1 MDRSSSDRCWLGLE
15 DSQRVLPMNKRQT
28 EKDESVNIKSG
39 DLSFFSLKKKLL
51 NIFKRKMKNFTDH
64 DIHF

>member
-1 MDRSSSDRCWLGLE
+1 
-15 DSQRVLPMNKRQT
+15 MNKRQT